1 MGKRGGG
8 RGRKEIEPSGLV
20 AEVVVAAGAA
30 GFSFFVLVDFVLVDA
45 GTDATI
51 LLLLFL
57 FLFIAISISFSTAS
71 FQIAILGTN

>member
-30 GFSFFVLVDFVLVDA
+30 GFSFFVLVDA

-71 FQIAILGTN
+71 FQIAILGSPHLE